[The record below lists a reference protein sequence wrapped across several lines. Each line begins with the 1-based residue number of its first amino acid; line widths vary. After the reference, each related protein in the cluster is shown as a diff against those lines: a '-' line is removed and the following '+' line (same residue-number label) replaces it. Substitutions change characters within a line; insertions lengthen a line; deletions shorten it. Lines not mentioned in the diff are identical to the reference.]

1 MKSPSYKFSSG
12 LLVTVLILVSW
23 GVSMCSLPSTW
34 VVLWPACV
42 ALGTILFTRQAVL
55 GLFAGSLSGCLLIDH
70 GNIGAAITSLTE
82 DHFFASMQGP
92 WRVGAILFTLI
103 LGAFTVVIEKGGG
116 FEVLARKLLGSEN
129 GNRQRRL
136 EASTGVLG
144 ILCFFDGLANSLLL
158 GRITQP
164 LADRVGVARAKMAY
178 IVDSTSSSIA
188 CIAFIS
194 TWIATQL
201 SLIQQATEGYGI
213 TASAYSLFFA
223 SISQNFYCLFTLI
236 LMVIVIWRR
245 WDIGPMKH
253 AKACKPAAS
262 ERQLPSDQ
270 PPASIWIALAPI
282 LILAISILCL
292 FYLWDT
298 HPLLPIT
305 GEKLSAAFSGKAGPY
320 ALTIG
325 SMIGLLAA
333 CLLFP
338 ASSKSKLSSAVTQ
351 GAASMLSPLFILIM
365 AWTFGSVLSE
375 LHTAQ
380 WLADQIGSSFSLAYF
395 PAGAFRGRLA
405 TEAREVR
412 DAAVEKL
419 RDKYEAKIKTKEG
432 QVDRAENSLAK
443 EEAEASSASWDIG
456 AKVLGGLLGKL
467 LGGRR
472 SSSSS
477 TVSSARRAYKQR
489 LDVKIAEKKIGQL
502 EEAIAELEAELA
514 EEIKELEL
522 EFDPTTVKLEKKSI
536 KPYKKDIDVRTIA
549 LAWLPY
555 DRDGEKAW

>member
-129 GNRQRRL
+129 ENPQRRL

-395 PAGAFRGRLA
+395 PAAIFITGAAISFITGSSWGTMALLMPIA
-405 TEAREVR
+405 LPSYLEIAGDNPHLLPAVIGAVFSGAVFGDHCSPFSDTTIVSAFSCGVSAREHVITQLPYAGLA
-412 DAAVEKL
+412 AAV
-419 RDKYEAKIKTKEG
+419 
-432 QVDRAENSLAK
+432 SLF
-443 EEAEASSASWDIG
+443 IG
-456 AKVLGGLLGKL
+456 YCGLGLGLSPAICLILGTVIL
-467 LGGRR
+467 IGLACFCTRR
-472 SSSSS
+472 
-477 TVSSARRAYKQR
+477 
-489 LDVKIAEKKIGQL
+489 
-502 EEAIAELEAELA
+502 
-514 EEIKELEL
+514 
-522 EFDPTTVKLEKKSI
+522 P
-536 KPYKKDIDVRTIA
+536 
-549 LAWLPY
+549 
-555 DRDGEKAW
+555 